1 MAYLLIDPPVSPL
14 SPPGKI
20 QEWLDELGAWAND
33 PRYSDPGVRTQIQR
47 AIAKARSWLQDGSPP
62 MATADSP
69 RRL

>member
-1 MAYLLIDPPVSPL
+1 MAYLLIDPPVTPL

-20 QEWLDELGAWAND
+20 QEWLDELGTWVSD

-47 AIAKARSWLQDGSPP
+47 AISEARGWLQDGPP
-62 MATADSP
+62 PTTTADSP